1 MTELLNFISALGF
14 PSAMCIMI
22 YIFQNKTIEELKK
35 AISQMDKSIDLLTD
49 NVKTLSTLVV
59 GEIQKG
65 ENNDH

>member
-1 MTELLNFISALGF
+1 MTELLNFISAVGF
-14 PSAMCIMI
+14 PAAMCIMI
-22 YIFQNKTIEELKK
+22 YIFQNKTMEELKK

-65 ENNDH
+65 ENDDN